1 MSNTYESL
9 WHNPDTGVDI
19 IVARGSS
26 EEYVRGIAQISQ
38 FVPYTIRE
46 YQTPE
51 DVRADFREWRKENG
65 NQFPNR
71 VIVKMKWEDG
81 DNTDKGYQVD
91 TIALEE
97 VREYLPGDDAVILFY
112 AGRGI
117 KGLLDLMKPNNGS
130 DFVVLEVL
138 EFYKAKYKRKL
149 YPSLSPSCSDLLE
162 ETNI

>member
-1 MSNTYESL
+1 MKKTYESIYQFE
-9 WHNPDTGVDI
+9 DGKEI
-19 IVARGSS
+19 IIARGDSA
-26 EEYVRGIAQISQ
+26 EYVRNVAQMSQ

-46 YQTPE
+46 FQTPE

-71 VIVKMKWEDG
+71 AIVKMKWEDE

-91 TIALEE
+91 TIALESGE
-97 VREYLPGDDAVILFY
+97 EPYPSDDAMILFY

-138 EFYKAKYKRKL
+138 EFYKKNCRMKL
-149 YPSLSPSCSDLLE
+149 YPSLAPSLSDMCE
-162 ETNI
+162 ISGI

>member
-1 MSNTYESL
+1 MRKTYESL
-9 WHNPDTGVDI
+9 WHNPVTDTDI
-19 IVARGSS
+19 IVARDDS
-26 EEYVRGIAQISQ
+26 EEYVRSVAQMSQ

-46 YQTPE
+46 FQTPE

-97 VREYLPGDDAVILFY
+97 VRDYLPGDDAMILFY

-117 KGLLDLMKPNNGS
+117 KGLLDLMKPDNGS
-130 DFVVLEVL
+130 DFIVDEIL
-138 EFYKAKYKRKL
+138 EFWKCKCKK
-149 YPSLSPSCSDLLE
+149 
-162 ETNI
+162 